1 MPTDHHAILTAYL
14 CFWLAVLGAVLGSF
28 FDCAVSRWAAGQPP
42 FRGRSRCSSCGHT
55 LSASD
60 LVPVFSF
67 LVRRGRC
74 RWCGAKIP
82 AECLAAELA
91 GAASFLCLGAVF
103 GAAPALGQ
111 WLIWAALLL
120 ALSLADCA
128 RQLLPDPLVLGL
140 CVNRLAWVF
149 LLREDIPQA
158 ALTALAACAVPAALL
173 CAVLLGEKYTGR
185 ELMGGGDIKLLFAL
199 ALYFTWAQMLLT
211 LLIGCALGLVWA
223 LCAKRRRAAV
233 PFGPFLALGA
243 FSTLYFGGP
252 LIAWYIGLF

>member
-1 MPTDHHAILTAYL
+1 MPPEPHAILTAYL
-14 CFWLAVLGAVLGSF
+14 CFWLAVSGAVLGSF
-28 FDCAVSRWAAGQPP
+28 FDCAVSRWAAGEPP

-140 CVNRLAWVF
+140 CVNRLVWVF
-149 LLREDIPQA
+149 LLRE
-158 ALTALAACAVPAALL
+158 
-173 CAVLLGEKYTGR
+173 
-185 ELMGGGDIKLLFAL
+185 DIKLLFAL

-243 FSTLYFGGP
+243 FSTLCFGGP